1 MHSLTQ
7 KLSLVLSTHTNTVG
21 GKRVLGV
28 HLPTIYYYEREREDC
43 HGCVGADGPTA
54 INRKIIHGR
63 IEAHII
69 IVSFSGPLPFDHPG
83 VASEA
88 TVGRQSQQRLE

>member
-7 KLSLVLSTHTNTVG
+7 KLSLVLSTHTVG
-21 GKRVLGV
+21 GRS
-28 HLPTIYYYEREREDC
+28 PFAYYYEREREDC

-54 INRKIIHGR
+54 INRKIIHRR